1 MNDFDFDPTAAD
13 LEEVADLMLEDFSDL
28 TEDGPKVEEDFD
40 FDDDYSPVDDRWSGD
55 GIPSWSAW
63 A

>member
-13 LEEVADLMLEDFSDL
+13 LAEVEADLMLEDVSEDTNSDD
-28 TEDGPKVEEDFD
+28 EWS
-40 FDDDYSPVDDRWSGD
+40 FDDDYSAHDDRWDGD
-55 GIPSWSAW
+55 GVPSWSAW